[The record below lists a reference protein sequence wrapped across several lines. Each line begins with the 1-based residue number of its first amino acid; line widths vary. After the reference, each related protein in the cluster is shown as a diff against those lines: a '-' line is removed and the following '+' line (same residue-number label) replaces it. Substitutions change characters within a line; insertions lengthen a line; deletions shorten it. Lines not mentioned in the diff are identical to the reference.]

1 MNTLPV
7 SALSP
12 FHSLKDRIKVYFV
25 SESCHKVLD
34 EVVVVIDGRLNSVRN
49 NGVVYIQKQDGGTV
63 R

>member
-1 MNTLPV
+1 M
-7 SALSP
+7 
-12 FHSLKDRIKVYFV
+12 YFV